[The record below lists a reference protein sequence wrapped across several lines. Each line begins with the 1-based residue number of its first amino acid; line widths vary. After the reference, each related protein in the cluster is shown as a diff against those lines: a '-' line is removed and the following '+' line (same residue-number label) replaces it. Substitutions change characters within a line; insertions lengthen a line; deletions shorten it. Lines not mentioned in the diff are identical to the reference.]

1 VIDKLELIWNLGFGY
16 WNFIVHLVLIFEG
29 FLLSLFRWVGNYMI
43 RFVEEAGRVMMLFVQ
58 TLGWI
63 FRPPMQGREI
73 LKQMEEVG
81 VRSFPVVIITA
92 AFTGMVLAL
101 QSFTGFKRFNAESM
115 VGTVVALSMTREL
128 GPVLTGLMVSGRVGS
143 AMAAELGMMRV
154 TEQIDALYTLA
165 TNPIKYLIVPR
176 FLAAM
181 IMLPVLVIF
190 ADVIG
195 MLGGYLV
202 SVQILGTNPTLYIR
216 RTWDY
221 LEFNDLYSGLL
232 KAIFF
237 GMIVATIS
245 CYQGFSAQGGAEGV
259 GRATTKAVVLSSLT
273 ILISNY
279 FITVILF

>member
-1 VIDKLELIWNLGFGY
+1 MNFDIPLEFGFSNLALSSG
-16 WNFIVHLVLIFEG
+16 V
-29 FLLSLFRWVGNYMI
+29 FLDLFRWIGSYTV
-43 RFVEEAGRVMMLFVQ
+43 RFVEEAGRVIILFVQ

-63 FRPPMQGREI
+63 LRPPLQGREI

-143 AMAAELGMMRV
+143 AMAAELGTMRV
-154 TEQIDALYTLA
+154 TEQIDALLTLA

-181 IMLPVLVIF
+181 IMLPILVIF

-195 MLGGYLV
+195 MMGGYLV

-237 GMIVATIS
+237 GMIMATIC
-245 CYQGFSAQGGAEGV
+245 CYQGFSTQGGAEGV
-259 GRATTKAVVLSSLT
+259 GKATTKAVVLSSLT
-273 ILISNY
+273 ILVSNY
-279 FITVILF
+279 LITVILF

>member
-1 VIDKLELIWNLGFGY
+1 MNL
-16 WNFIVHLVLIFEG
+16 L
-29 FLLSLFRWVGNYMI
+29 RWIGNHTI
-43 RFVEEAGRVMMLFVQ
+43 RFAEEAGRVMILFAR

-92 AFTGMVLAL
+92 GFTGMVLAL

-115 VGTVVALSMTREL
+115 VGTVVALSMIREL

-143 AMAAELGMMRV
+143 AMAAELGTMRV

-176 FLAAM
+176 FLAAT
-181 IMLPVLVIF
+181 IMLPILVIF

-195 MLGGYLV
+195 ILGGYLV
-202 SVQILGTNPTLYIR
+202 SVQILGVNPALYIR
-216 RTWDY
+216 KTWNY

-232 KAIFF
+232 KAVFF
-237 GMIVATIS
+237 GMIIATIS
-245 CYQGFSAQGGAEGV
+245 CYQGFSTEGGAEGV
-259 GRATTKAVVLSSLT
+259 GRATTKAVVISSLT

-279 FITVILF
+279 FITAFLF

>member
-1 VIDKLELIWNLGFGY
+1 M
-16 WNFIVHLVLIFEG
+16 EG
-29 FLLSLFRWVGNYMI
+29 SGRIMILF
-43 RFVEEAGRVMMLFVQ
+43 AQ

-63 FRPPMQGREI
+63 FRPPLQGREI

-81 VRSFPVVIITA
+81 VRSFPVVVITS

-101 QSFTGFKRFNAESM
+101 QSYTGFKRFNAESM
-115 VGTVVALSMTREL
+115 VGTVVALSVTREL

-143 AMAAELGMMRV
+143 AMAAELGTMRV

-181 IMLPVLVIF
+181 IMLPILVVF

-195 MLGGYLV
+195 ILGGYLV
-202 SVQILGTNPTLYIR
+202 SVKLLGTNPTLYIR
-216 RTWDY
+216 RTWQL
-221 LEFNDLYSGLL
+221 LELNDIYTGLL
-232 KAIFF
+232 KAFCF
-237 GMIVATIS
+237 GMIVAMIG
-245 CYQGFSAQGGAEGV
+245 CYEGFSAEGGAEGV
-259 GRATTKAVVLSSLT
+259 GRATTKAVVLSSLL

-279 FITVILF
+279 FITAFLF

>member
-1 VIDKLELIWNLGFGY
+1 
-16 WNFIVHLVLIFEG
+16 
-29 FLLSLFRWVGNYMI
+29 
-43 RFVEEAGRVMMLFVQ
+43 
-58 TLGWI
+58 
-63 FRPPMQGREI
+63 
-73 LKQMEEVG
+73 
-81 VRSFPVVIITA
+81 
-92 AFTGMVLAL
+92 
-101 QSFTGFKRFNAESM
+101 M

-128 GPVLTGLMVSGRVGS
+128 GPVLTGLMVAGRVGS
-143 AMAAELGMMRV
+143 AMAAELGTMRV

-181 IMLPVLVIF
+181 IMLPILAIF

-221 LEFNDLYSGLL
+221 LEFNDLCSGLL
-232 KAIFF
+232 KAVCF

-245 CYQGFSAQGGAEGV
+245 CYQGFSTQGGAEGV
-259 GRATTKAVVLSSLT
+259 GRATTKAVVISSLT

>member
-1 VIDKLELIWNLGFGY
+1 MGREIILN
-16 WNFIVHLVLIFEG
+16 
-29 FLLSLFRWVGNYMI
+29 LFRWIGIYAI
-43 RFVEEAGRVMMLFVQ
+43 RFFEETGRMMILFAQ
-58 TLGWI
+58 TLGWT
-63 FRPPMQGREI
+63 FRPPLQGREI

-81 VRSFPVVIITA
+81 VRSFPVVVITA

-115 VGTVVALSMTREL
+115 VGSVVALSVTREL

-143 AMAAELGMMRV
+143 AMAAELGTMRV

-181 IMLPVLVIF
+181 IMLPILVIF

-195 MLGGYLV
+195 IFGGYLV
-202 SVQILGTNPTLYIR
+202 SVKLLGTNPTLYAR

-221 LEFNDLYSGLL
+221 LEFNDVYTGLL
-232 KAIFF
+232 KAVFF
-237 GMIVATIS
+237 GIILATIS
-245 CYQGFSAQGGAEGV
+245 CYEGFSAKGGAEGV
-259 GRATTKAVVLSSLT
+259 GRATTRAVVLSSVS

-279 FITVILF
+279 FITAFLF

>member
-1 VIDKLELIWNLGFGY
+1 MTFDIVI
-16 WNFIVHLVLIFEG
+16 IFWG
-29 FLLSLFRWVGNYMI
+29 VCLNPFQWIGNRVI
-43 RFVEEAGRVMMLFVQ
+43 RFVEEAGRIIILFVQ
-58 TLGWI
+58 TLSWI
-63 FRPPMQGREI
+63 FRPPFEGKEI

-101 QSFTGFKRFNAESM
+101 QSFTGFKRFGAETM

-143 AMAAELGMMRV
+143 AMAAELGTMRV

-165 TNPIKYLIVPR
+165 TNPIKFLIVPR

-181 IMLPVLVIF
+181 IMLPILVIF

-195 MLGGYLV
+195 ILGGYLV
-202 SVQILGTNPTLYIR
+202 SVQILGTNPTLYFR
-216 RTWDY
+216 RTWNF
-221 LEFNDLYSGLL
+221 LELNDFYSGLL
-232 KAIFF
+232 KAVFF
-237 GMIVATIS
+237 GIIMATIS

-259 GRATTKAVVLSSLT
+259 GRATTKAVVMSSLT

>member
-1 VIDKLELIWNLGFGY
+1 MTGAILN
-16 WNFIVHLVLIFEG
+16 
-29 FLLSLFRWVGNYMI
+29 LFRWIGI
-43 RFVEEAGRVMMLFVQ
+43 HSILFVQ
-58 TLGWI
+58 ETGKIMILFLKTVSWT
-63 FRPPMQGREI
+63 FRPPLQGREI

-101 QSFTGFKRFNAESM
+101 QSYTGFKRFGAETM
-115 VGTVVALSMTREL
+115 VGTVVALSVTREL

-143 AMAAELGMMRV
+143 AMAAELGTMRV

-181 IMLPVLVIF
+181 IMLPILVIF
-190 ADVIG
+190 ADLIG
-195 MLGGYLV
+195 ILGGYLV
-202 SVQILGTNPTLYIR
+202 SVQVLGTNPTIYVR

-232 KAIFF
+232 KAIAF
-237 GMIVATIS
+237 GMIIATIS

-259 GRATTKAVVLSSLT
+259 GRATTKAVVISSLT
-273 ILISNY
+273 ILVSNY
-279 FITVILF
+279 FITAFLF

>member
-1 VIDKLELIWNLGFGY
+1 MILFSKT
-16 WNFIVHLVLIFEG
+16 
-29 FLLSLFRWVGNYMI
+29 LSW
-43 RFVEEAGRVMMLFVQ
+43 
-58 TLGWI
+58 T
-63 FRPPMQGREI
+63 FRPPLQAREI
-73 LKQMEEVG
+73 IKQMEEVG

-101 QSFTGFKRFNAESM
+101 QSHTGFKRFGAETM
-115 VGTVVALSMTREL
+115 VGTVVALSVTREL

-143 AMAAELGMMRV
+143 AMAAELGTMRV

-176 FLAAM
+176 FLAAL

-195 MLGGYLV
+195 ILGGYLV
-202 SVQILGTNPTLYIR
+202 SVLLLGANPTLYIR
-216 RTWDY
+216 RTWNY

-232 KAIFF
+232 KALVF
-237 GMIVATIS
+237 GMIIAIIS
-245 CYQGFSAQGGAEGV
+245 CYQGFSAEGGAEGV
-259 GRATTKAVVLSSLT
+259 GRATTKAVVISSLT

-279 FITVILF
+279 FITAILF